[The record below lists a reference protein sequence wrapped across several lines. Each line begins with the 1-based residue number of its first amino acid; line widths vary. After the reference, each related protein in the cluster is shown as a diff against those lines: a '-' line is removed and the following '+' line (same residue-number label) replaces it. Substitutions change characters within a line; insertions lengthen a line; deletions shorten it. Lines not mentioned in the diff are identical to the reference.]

1 MLRPRSDDTIRSE
14 ARGITMAATQT
25 TSVTADRGSRIRP
38 QTLAEYVERAL
49 STHVE
54 HLFLAE
60 IAGGESV
67 TYGEAKAKI
76 ATIRDLLHTVGTR
89 PGDRVALLGANSVN
103 WALSYF
109 ALVTSG

>member
-1 MLRPRSDDTIRSE
+1 
-14 ARGITMAATQT
+14 MAATQT

-67 TYGEAKAKI
+67 TYGEAKVKI
-76 ATIRDLLHTVGTR
+76 AAIRDRLHTVGTR
-89 PGDRVALLGANSVN
+89 PGDRVAPLGANSVN